1 MPSIDRRTVLAS
13 GLALAASPIL
23 PGCVS
28 RAGAQ
33 PGGSPPKPL
42 SILILGGTGFT
53 GPHQV
58 RYALSRGHKVTL
70 FNRGRRPKEWPAA
83 VEELTGDRDK
93 NDTRR

>member
-1 MPSIDRRTVLAS
+1 MPPVDRRTVLAS
-13 GLALAASPIL
+13 GLALAGNSIL

-28 RAGAQ
+28 HAGAQ
-33 PGGSPPKPL
+33 ASGSPPKPL

-70 FNRGRRPKEWPAA
+70 FNRGRR
-83 VEELTGDRDK
+83 
-93 NDTRR
+93 RRSGPRPWRS